1 MATEQKKYAVIY
13 SFFNN
18 YELLANEVIPRMEKF
33 QDQALLV
40 IVDDKSNQEQRQ
52 RGLEICIEEG
62 LIFLD
67 NSGKGLAQAVDT
79 AINYLCERKITDL
92 DWVFC
97 SQQDIYPKEAS
108 FFTDFSESLDLISRE
123 ISVGAVGFN
132 ALDRYYSAGSTL
144 NGLLGS
150 FFLAKKPKIKDR
162 LEFVFSY
169 ANLKHIIRFP
179 LDISKAWIRFHG
191 HRRLFS
197 PQTFKNFD
205 QIRDKYSSPFSIEL
219 PMWAFVG
226 LNVNI
231 WRRTV
236 DPLTGLVFHLWF
248 NDIAMQLL
256 SQSKHILVFPDL
268 LLENHQEMK
277 IKYGLMANSADA
289 GRAGRTD
296 QVEKYGK
303 HLEIFQNRWG
313 FDYESPWKS
322 SAFINAKY
330 ADTLVSKHFTHD
342 IKNGPIDFNS

>member
-1 MATEQKKYAVIY
+1 MATEQKKFAVIY

-179 LDISKAWIRFHG
+179 LDISKAWIRKFG
-191 HRRLFS
+191 NRV
-197 PQTFKNFD
+197 
-205 QIRDKYSSPFSIEL
+205 SSS
-219 PMWAFVG
+219 
-226 LNVNI
+226 
-231 WRRTV
+231 
-236 DPLTGLVFHLWF
+236 
-248 NDIAMQLL
+248 QLL
-256 SQSKHILVFPDL
+256 CLNTF
-268 LLENHQEMK
+268 
-277 IKYGLMANSADA
+277 G
-289 GRAGRTD
+289 
-296 QVEKYGK
+296 
-303 HLEIFQNRWG
+303 
-313 FDYESPWKS
+313 
-322 SAFINAKY
+322 
-330 ADTLVSKHFTHD
+330 
-342 IKNGPIDFNS
+342 